1 MIFGIRDCFGV
12 GLFWVGV
19 GVLWGGVVLWWT
31 CFGGG
36 VWVAF
41 GGVALGGGVG
51 LGGCHQILLL
61 ANGGTSF
68 AHRGWHPKNYAMK
81 RSLFTVVPEVAKIFR
96 LELLS
101 ISEQCLHAGLPE
113 VRSAVVPNTS
123 WQKIHHVFACSVGPA
138 GSGATFVEARPL

>member
-1 MIFGIRDCFGV
+1 M

-19 GVLWGGVVLWWT
+19 GVLWGGVALWWT
-31 CFGGG
+31 CFGVGCGLPLVGLLWVVGWGWVGATKYCSSLTG
-36 VWVAF
+36 VRASRI
-41 GGVALGGGVG
+41 GGG
-51 LGGCHQILLL
+51 IP
-61 ANGGTSF
+61 F
-68 AHRGWHPKNYAMK
+68 NYAIK
-81 RSLFTVVPEVAKIFR
+81 RTLFTVVPEVAKIFR